1 MRITRYNQME
11 KVDIL
16 RKLMARGRPGGN
28 PNIKE
33 HGFKTDR
40 EHPLTQQTTF
50 RIDEP
55 TKAALKAGKLPNWQ
69 EVCRQ
74 ALKKALA
81 EIEENEELCDQDLKS
96 A

>member
-1 MRITRYNQME
+1 
-11 KVDIL
+11 
-16 RKLMARGRPGGN
+16 MARGRPGGN
-28 PNIKE
+28 PNIKD

-40 EHPLTQQTTF
+40 KYPLTHQTTF

-55 TKAALKAGKLPNWQ
+55 TKEALKAGKIPNWQ

-74 ALKKALA
+74 ALEKALA
-81 EIEENEELCDQDLKS
+81 EIEEEEKNLKS